1 MTQPLT
7 LYLPLRTFEDLF
19 EAAHGRGKKT
29 TVSKADLL
37 ALLMD
42 HARVVAKLQ
51 DMHVPM
57 EEDYAG
63 SNEVRKARKG

>member
-7 LYLPLRTFEDLF
+7 LCLPLKIFEQLF

-29 TVSKADLL
+29 TVNKADLL

-51 DMHVPM
+51 DMHVQT

-63 SNEVRKARKG
+63 SHEVRQARKG